1 MRHLPRA
8 RRLSIQLCRHSYT
21 CALFTPEFRC
31 RHFTSSNSTHT
42 RDLDSRRP
50 RTAAVRSD
58 RNSYSHY
65 SLPSRL
71 GKWRRFPKHTIA
83 PYRRRVAGSS
93 SIYRYNFTPRASV
106 HCKSPWPGQQGN
118 RVRKSQVHHSTR
130 DYART
135 RAQRRPMAKVPAEPV
150 GRERATTNDHACLQ
164 AVIEAA
170 SYADKTVA
178 AAVAAAAE
186 TTPCMIAGGCRL
198 LACVQR

>member
-1 MRHLPRA
+1 MRSSPRNSVADTSRRRTAHTRETSTHVDPELPPYGPTATLILITRFLLGLENGDDSQKSRLSA
-8 RRLSIQLCRHSYT
+8 RR
-21 CALFTPEFRC
+21 
-31 RHFTSSNSTHT
+31 
-42 RDLDSRRP
+42 
-50 RTAAVRSD
+50 
-58 RNSYSHY
+58 
-65 SLPSRL
+65 
-71 GKWRRFPKHTIA
+71 PKHTIA